1 MTPDVPK
8 KKIST
13 SEVGHAR
20 NVAGLVTLHQRVST
34 FDAGKYKPVV
44 ARFEVASLAAL
55 IAQAQSAMAA
65 VAATEATNGAAI
77 NDRKADYE
85 LLDDLLTRSIKDFEI
100 SGADAAAIADAR
112 SKYRKIKGQRVKTK
126 PVDNPLTE
134 NVNEAAD
141 ANSASQMSFD
151 QRLASARAY
160 VQVLVAHDGYKT
172 NTQDLTIAALTAFL
186 DGIEA
191 KNLAVIATATAYKTA
206 VAARNA
212 ILYDEIIGVV
222 KTGNEVKKYVGS
234 AFGLKSAEYAMVKD
248 IKFRKVPD

>member
-1 MTPDVPK
+1 
-8 KKIST
+8 
-13 SEVGHAR
+13 
-20 NVAGLVTLHQRVST
+20 
-34 FDAGKYKPVV
+34 
-44 ARFEVASLAAL
+44 
-55 IAQAQSAMAA
+55 
-65 VAATEATNGAAI
+65 
-77 NDRKADYE
+77 
-85 LLDDLLTRSIKDFEI
+85 
-100 SGADAAAIADAR
+100 
-112 SKYRKIKGQRVKTK
+112 
-126 PVDNPLTE
+126 
-134 NVNEAAD
+134 
-141 ANSASQMSFD
+141 
-151 QRLASARAY
+151 
-160 VQVLVAHDGYKT
+160 LVAHDGYKT